1 MTENGIYGVD
11 IGGFR
16 TVITY
21 MNDKMI
27 HKVLESELG
36 EKYVSY
42 IYDINDDIEVEYY
55 F

>member
-1 MTENGIYGVD
+1 MTESAIYGVD
-11 IGGFR
+11 IGGCR

-21 MNDKMI
+21 LNEKMV

-42 IYDINDDIEVEYY
+42 MNDINDDIEVE
-55 F
+55 